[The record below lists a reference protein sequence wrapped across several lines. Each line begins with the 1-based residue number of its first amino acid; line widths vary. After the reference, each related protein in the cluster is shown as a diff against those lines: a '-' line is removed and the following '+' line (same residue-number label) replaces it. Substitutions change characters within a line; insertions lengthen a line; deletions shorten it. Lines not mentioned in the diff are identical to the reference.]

1 MPFVMWPIV
10 EKWKKKKIKITEIPK
25 DITLDKNDNNAV
37 YITKI
42 AKFSV

>member
-10 EKWKKKKIKITEIPK
+10 EKWKKKKNKITEIPK

-37 YITKI
+37 YN
-42 AKFSV
+42 

>member
-10 EKWKKKKIKITEIPK
+10 EKWKKKKKIKITEIPK

-37 YITKI
+37 YN
-42 AKFSV
+42 